1 MAKIN
6 SKVTEKILT
15 EKQKQNRANAQAKA
29 EARKAAREQAAAE
42 GKPIPSKKAERQEAK
57 NNAELAK
64 AEQKMVAEPPVDE
77 GINTKQQELATEQN
91 ALSEMKNSA
100 NNVPSDMENGANT
113 PDANTPD
120 MAAQLG
126 FDSETITNAINGDQ
140 ASRDAIDENIDKA
153 SKTIFDT
160 DEKGYAKPMS
170 KMAFA
175 EGWEKIAPIATVLSV
190 VLAMLSGGAFY
201 PINFSKLTG
210 LDDRYN
216 SYLSLCEE
224 QNKQTMGATSKNKA
238 EEIRAGQ
245 DTETAKQAA
254 NIENAQD
261 KDLLAFK
268 DKLDTDSK
276 ITLSKLAHEQQK
288 EIMKL
293 AAYQD
298 AEALSRKF
306 TELLNQGWDKDQLTK
321 LATIFG
327 AQMAITPNQQAA
339 ITFGK
344 FAQPVTEA
352 VNTGLNAAKTVATG
366 GVGCDKRIKDF
377 FKFKK

>member
-1 MAKIN
+1 MAKID

-15 EKQKQNRANAQAKA
+15 EKQKQNRANAKAKA

-42 GKPIPSKKAERQEAK
+42 GKPIPSKKVERQEAK
-57 NNAELAK
+57 NNTELEAAEKKL
-64 AEQKMVAEPPVDE
+64 VAEPPVDE
-77 GINTKQQELATEQN
+77 GINIKQNELTEEQN
-91 ALSEMKNSA
+91 TLSEMKNSA
-100 NNVPSDMENGANT
+100 PVTDAST
-113 PDANTPD
+113 PDVNTAD
-120 MAAQLG
+120 TAAQLG
-126 FDSETITNAINGDQ
+126 LDNNTITNALNGDQ
-140 ASRDAIDENIDKA
+140 ASRDALDENVDKA

-160 DEKGYAKPMS
+160 DENGYAKPMS
-170 KMAFA
+170 KMSFA
-175 EGWEKIAPIATVLSV
+175 EGWEKIAPIATVLSA
-190 VLAMLSGGAFY
+190 VLAALSGGAFF

-224 QNKQTMGATSKNKA
+224 QNKQTMGAAGKNKA

-245 DTETAKQAA
+245 DTGTAEQAA
-254 NIENAQD
+254 NVENAQD

-268 DKLDTDSK
+268 DKLDTNSK
-276 ITLSKLAHEQQK
+276 VTLSKLAHEQQK
-288 EIMKL
+288 EIMEL
-293 AAYQD
+293 AAKQD

-344 FAQPVTEA
+344 FTQPVTETANA
-352 VNTGLNAAKTVATG
+352 VANVAKTFSNP
-366 GVGCDKRIKDF
+366 GCDKRIKDF

>member
-1 MAKIN
+1 MAKID

-15 EKQKQNRANAQAKA
+15 EKQKQNRANANAKA
-29 EARKAAREQAAAE
+29 EARKAVREQAAAE
-42 GKPIPSKKAERQEAK
+42 GKPIPSKKVERQEAK
-57 NNAELAK
+57 NNAELEA
-64 AEQKMVAEPPVDE
+64 AEKKLVAEPPVDE
-77 GINTKQQELATEQN
+77 GINIKQNELTEEQN
-91 ALSEMKNSA
+91 ALSTVNDSA
-100 NNVPSDMENGANT
+100 NNAPSVTT
-113 PDANTPD
+113 PDASTPD
-120 MAAQLG
+120 VNTADTAAQLG
-126 FDSETITNAINGDQ
+126 LDNNTITDALNGDQ
-140 ASRDAIDENIDKA
+140 VSRDALDENVDKA

-160 DEKGYAKPMS
+160 DENGYAKPMS
-170 KMAFA
+170 KMSFA
-175 EGWEKIAPIATVLSV
+175 EGWEKIAPIATVLSA
-190 VLAMLSGGAFY
+190 VLAALSGGTFF

-224 QNKQTMGATSKNKA
+224 QNKQTMGAAGKNKA

-245 DTETAKQAA
+245 DQGTVEQAA
-254 NIENAQD
+254 NVENAQD

-268 DKLDTDSK
+268 DKLDTNSK
-276 ITLSKLAHEQQK
+276 VTLSKLAHEQQK
-288 EIMKL
+288 EIMEL
-293 AAYQD
+293 AAKQD

-306 TELLNQGWDKDQLTK
+306 TELLNQGWDRDQLTK

-352 VNTGLNAAKTVATG
+352 ANTVVNAVKP
-366 GVGCDKRIKDF
+366 GCDKRIKDF

>member
-1 MAKIN
+1 MAKID

-15 EKQKQNRANAQAKA
+15 EKQKQNRANAKAKA

-57 NNAELAK
+57 NNAELEA
-64 AEQKMVAEPPVDE
+64 AEKKLVAEPPVDE
-77 GINTKQQELATEQN
+77 GINIKQNELTEEQN
-91 ALSEMKNSA
+91 ALSTVNDSA
-100 NNVPSDMENGANT
+100 NNVPSVNT
-113 PDANTPD
+113 PDVNTAD
-120 MAAQLG
+120 TAAQLG
-126 FDSETITNAINGDQ
+126 LDNNTITDALNGDQ
-140 ASRDAIDENIDKA
+140 VSRDALDENVDKA

-160 DEKGYAKPMS
+160 DENGYAKPMS
-170 KMAFA
+170 KMSFA
-175 EGWEKIAPIATVLSV
+175 EGWEKIAPIATVLSA
-190 VLAMLSGGAFY
+190 VLAALSGGTFF

-224 QNKQTMGATSKNKA
+224 QNKQTMGAAGKNKA

-245 DTETAKQAA
+245 DQGTAEQAA
-254 NIENAQD
+254 NVENAQD

-268 DKLDTDSK
+268 DKLDTNSK
-276 ITLSKLAHEQQK
+276 VTLSKLAHEQQK
-288 EIMKL
+288 EIMEL
-293 AAYQD
+293 AAKQD

-306 TELLNQGWDKDQLTK
+306 TELLNQGWDRDQLTK

-344 FAQPVTEA
+344 FAQPVNETANTVVNA
-352 VNTGLNAAKTVATG
+352 VKP
-366 GVGCDKRIKDF
+366 GCDKRIKDF

>member
-1 MAKIN
+1 MAKID

-15 EKQKQNRANAQAKA
+15 EKQKQNRANAKAKA
-29 EARKAAREQAAAE
+29 EARKAAREQAVAE
-42 GKPIPSKKAERQEAK
+42 GKPIPSKKVERQEAK
-57 NNAELAK
+57 NNAELEA
-64 AEQKMVAEPPVDE
+64 AEKKLVAEPPVDE
-77 GINTKQQELATEQN
+77 GINIKQNELTEEQN
-91 ALSEMKNSA
+91 ALDSA
-100 NNVPSDMENGANT
+100 NNAPSPDAST
-113 PDANTPD
+113 PDVNTAD
-120 MAAQLG
+120 TAAQLG
-126 FDSETITNAINGDQ
+126 LDNNTITNALNGDQ
-140 ASRDAIDENIDKA
+140 ASRDALDENVDKA

-160 DEKGYAKPMS
+160 DENGYAKPMS
-170 KMAFA
+170 KMSFA
-175 EGWEKIAPIATVLSV
+175 EGWEKIAPIATVLSA
-190 VLAMLSGGAFY
+190 VLAALSGGTFF

-224 QNKQTMGATSKNKA
+224 QNKQTMGAAGKNKA

-245 DTETAKQAA
+245 DQETAEQAA
-254 NIENAQD
+254 NVENAQD

-268 DKLDTDSK
+268 DKLDTNSK
-276 ITLSKLAHEQQK
+276 VTLSKLAHEQQK
-288 EIMKL
+288 EIMQL
-293 AAYQD
+293 AAKQD

-306 TELLNQGWDKDQLTK
+306 TELLNQGWDRDQLTK

-344 FAQPVTEA
+344 FAQPVTETANA
-352 VNTGLNAAKTVATG
+352 VVNAVKP
-366 GVGCDKRIKDF
+366 GCDKRIKDF